1 MTAFLTVATRK
12 GAAYLRADQ
21 VLAVSATE
29 PGECMILITHG
40 VTIAAVEPAEVVV
53 GRLESFGRPGGAE
66 PMREND

>member
-12 GAAYLRADQ
+12 GAAHVRADQ

-40 VTIAAVEPAEVVV
+40 VTIAAAEPAADVVR
-53 GRLESFGRPGGAE
+53 RLEAFGRPGAE